1 MGSHFCWVISLL
13 ISLHGV
19 LWSREIELMREL
31 VLCFEVVRRTGLL
44 EGDLSV
50 GGRHG
55 GDLAELSTEI
65 VFLTEPG
72 GRM

>member
-1 MGSHFCWVISLL
+1 
-13 ISLHGV
+13 
-19 LWSREIELMREL
+19 MREL
-31 VLCFEVVRRTGLL
+31 VLCYEVVRGAGFL

>member
-1 MGSHFCWVISLL
+1 M

-31 VLCFEVVRRTGLL
+31 VLCYEVVRGAGFL

-55 GDLAELSTEI
+55 GDLTRL
-65 VFLTEPG
+65 LTVMVVVTGPG
-72 GRM
+72 G